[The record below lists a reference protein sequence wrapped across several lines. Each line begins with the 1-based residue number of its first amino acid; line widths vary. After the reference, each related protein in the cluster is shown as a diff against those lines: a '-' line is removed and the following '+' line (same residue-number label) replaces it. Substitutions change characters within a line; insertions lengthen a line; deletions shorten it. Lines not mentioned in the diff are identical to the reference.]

1 MISNG
6 QTIHNPVTGE
16 RLTFLETARQTGGES
31 VRFEAVIA
39 PGGTL
44 ASAHQHPNQTERFE
58 ITSGTLTMWV
68 GRRKIETKPGDV
80 LVIEP
85 GTPHNF
91 RNKTGADARMTV
103 EIRPALSIEPLLE
116 TMFGLAADGKTNRW
130 GMPNPFRLAVIARKN
145 FDTVQLPLVPV
156 WMQRAALA
164 VADPVGRALGFTSTY
179 EPRGTA
185 AGTPSRTPQ
194 LA

>member
-1 MISNG
+1 MITKG
-6 QTIHNPVTGE
+6 QTIENPVTGE
-16 RLTFLETARQTGGES
+16 RLTFLETARQTGGEY

-44 ASAHQHPNQTERFE
+44 ASAHKHPNQTERFE

-68 GRRKIETKPGDV
+68 GGRKIEAKPGDV
-80 LVIEP
+80 VVAEA

-91 RNKTGADARMTV
+91 WNKTGEDARMTV
-103 EIRPALSIEPLLE
+103 EIRPALSIEPLIE
-116 TMFGLAADGKTNRW
+116 TMYGLAADGKTNRW

-164 VADPVGRALGFTSTY
+164 VGDPVGRALGFAATY
-179 EPRGTA
+179 EPASTA
-185 AGTPSRTPQ
+185 ARTASCTPQ
-194 LA
+194 IA